1 LVTITRARHA
11 FEGQLL
17 TVIGSI
23 RRRGVLL
30 VLAVLPD
37 GSRSLI
43 PADWT
48 DWSPEPAGRTLAVE
62 AGGDDRNLGGLG
74 DLLHL
79 RKVIDAL
86 SGRHV
91 ESAPRKE
98 SGHAIE
104 PGLPRPPRSSPEPL
118 SGRAIGDGVEPT
130 RRSLAHRGARNPRP
144 SHRPHALGQLIDG
157 QINPGGER

>member
-1 LVTITRARHA
+1 VTIIRERHA
-11 FEGQLL
+11 FEGQSL
-17 TVIGSI
+17 TVISSI
-23 RRRGVLL
+23 RRRDVPL
-30 VLAVLPD
+30 VLVVLPD
-37 GSRSLI
+37 GSRSLV

-48 DWSPEPAGRTLAVE
+48 DWRREQAEPTANDDD
-62 AGGDDRNLGGLG
+62 GDHDLGGLG

-79 RKVIDAL
+79 RKVVDAL

-104 PGLPRPPRSSPEPL
+104 TGLPRLTRSSPEPL
-118 SGRAIGDGVEPT
+118 CGSTVGDGVEPT

-144 SHRPHALGQLIDG
+144 SDRPHALGEIEGRIDE
-157 QINPGGER
+157 GGER